1 MKVLVVE
8 DEDALAE
15 SLLKGLARE
24 GFEVTRAA
32 TGEAALAHDQADVVL
47 LDLRLPDMDGLDVCR
62 AMRARSAVP
71 IIIVSARGEEA
82 DRVVGLELGADD
94 YIVKPF
100 GFARWWRGSGRSRGE
115 LRSRGRSTN
124 RSSSDR
130 WWWMCA
136 PAGRRLTAANS
147 P

>member
-24 GFEVTRAA
+24 GFEVARAA
-32 TGEAALAHDQADVVL
+32 TGGAALEHGEADVVL
-47 LDLRLPDMDGLDVCR
+47 LDLRLPDMDGLDVCK
-62 AMRARSAVP
+62 AIRARSAVP

-82 DRVVGLELGADD
+82 DRVVGLELGAITSSSRSDS
-94 YIVKPF
+94 
-100 GFARWWRGSGRSRGE
+100 ARSWRGSGRSRDE
-115 LRSRGRSTN
+115 LRSRGTSTN

-136 PAGRRLTAANS
+136 PEGRRLTAANS